1 MKGRSVVM
9 HWIKGMLKEG
19 GPVRCHKI
27 WACLYTDEEYKRIRK
42 KVEYVRRRDEL
53 QSSVPENIR
62 IKFIVHN
69 RVEGLTLYK
78 MMDSVIF
85 LV

>member
-1 MKGRSVVM
+1 M
-9 HWIKGMLKEG
+9 
-19 GPVRCHKI
+19 
-27 WACLYTDEEYKRIRK
+27 
-42 KVEYVRRRDEL
+42 RRRDEL